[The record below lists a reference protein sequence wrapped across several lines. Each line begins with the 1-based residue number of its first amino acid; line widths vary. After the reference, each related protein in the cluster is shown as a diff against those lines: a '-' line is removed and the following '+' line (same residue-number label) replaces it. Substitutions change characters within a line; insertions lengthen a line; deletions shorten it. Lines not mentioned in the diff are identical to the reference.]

1 MKAFLDTSV
10 LVPVFYGD
18 HVHHAASLDLFTRFP
33 QEDVCCG
40 AHSLLEVYSTL
51 TRMPGKH
58 RISSDQGILFITNIR
73 ERLTIVSLNADEYG
87 DLLQKFTSIGIVGG
101 TIYDAF
107 LAACALK
114 AKDPR
119 LSYQAHSLIRA
130 GWTRQNTTDF
140 RFHG

>member
-18 HVHHAASLDLFTRFP
+18 HVHHAASLNLFTKYP
-33 QEDVCCG
+33 QKEACCG

-58 RISSDQGILFITNIR
+58 RISAEQGMLFLDDIR
-73 ERLTIVSLNADEYG
+73 ERVTVVSLSPNEHWDM
-87 DLLQKFTSIGIVGG
+87 LQKFTSIGVVGG

-107 LAACALK
+107 LATCALK
-114 AKDPR
+114 AKAEK
-119 LSYQAHSLIRA
+119 LFT
-130 GWTRQNTTDF
+130 WTLRHYAQFGLDVTRILDTP
-140 RFHG
+140 